1 MALFDGTTRPGVVGM
16 RQDSVAVILLN
27 WRTAQQTIRCLNSVV
42 RLEAVRQVVLVEN
55 GSEDDSWDTIHR
67 HLCSSAR
74 FAPGERLRG
83 DYREVRVEV
92 FLHVDCRPQIAVYL
106 VQSPI
111 NRGFAGGCN
120 LGMDL
125 AMQEGATHFLLLNN
139 DARCDNTLIHELL
152 AISTEA
158 PIVGARI
165 FDETGR
171 RPVFQGGNWPAN
183 IFGMRRVQPEPEWKS
198 WPSFAAHG
206 AAMLV
211 NRDCAEVVRNRFGFI
226 FDDKY
231 FMYCEETDFCLRA
244 ASLGFA
250 SAIARDAKVYH
261 QGAGSSGGA
270 GNPRSYYYL
279 TRNRVELARRWLPKS
294 HLGIFHLYYLT
305 SRMVIVVGHLLRA
318 RLVVARAIIQGLR
331 DAYSDR
337 YGRWRLH

>member
-1 MALFDGTTRPGVVGM
+1 MVGM
-16 RQDSVAVILLN
+16 RQDTVAVVLVN
-27 WRTAQQTIRCLNSVV
+27 WRTAEQTIRCLDSVV
-42 RLEAVRQVVLVEN
+42 QLEAVRQVVLVEN
-55 GSEDDSWDTIHR
+55 GSGDDSWDAIHR

-74 FAPGERLRG
+74 LARVEGLRG
-83 DYREVRVEV
+83 DYRQLRIDV
-92 FLHVDCRPQIAVYL
+92 FRHLGNRSQIAVYL
-106 VQSPI
+106 VQSSI

-120 LGMDL
+120 LGMGL
-125 AMQEGATHFLLLNN
+125 AIQEGATHLLLLNN
-139 DARCDNTLIHELL
+139 DARCDDTLIHELL
-152 AISTEA
+152 AVASKA

-165 FDETGR
+165 FDETGQQ
-171 RPVFQGGNWPAN
+171 PVFQGGSWPAN
-183 IFGMRRVQPEPEWKS
+183 IFGMRRAQPQPEWKS

-211 NRDCAEVVRNRFGFI
+211 NRDCAEAVRNRFGFI

-279 TRNRVELARRWLPKS
+279 TRNRVELARRWLPRS
-294 HLGIFHLYYLT
+294 YLVIFHLYYLA
-305 SRMVIVVGHLLRA
+305 SRTVIVVGHLLRA
-318 RLVVARAIIQGLR
+318 RLFVARAIIQGLR
-331 DAYSDR
+331 DAYTGR